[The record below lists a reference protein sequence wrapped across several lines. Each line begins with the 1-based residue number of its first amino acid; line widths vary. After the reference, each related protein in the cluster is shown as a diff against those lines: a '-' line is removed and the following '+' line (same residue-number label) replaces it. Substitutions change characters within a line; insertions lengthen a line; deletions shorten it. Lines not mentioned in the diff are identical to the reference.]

1 MGSTLQKA
9 FLLSALFLIC
19 CGLSG
24 CESNSKSVFSRV
36 HVADASVQTDTVG
49 DVVQLRVQG
58 TVRNTASQD
67 MLLSGAMGKIYGF
80 LLILEK
86 NEKLAAIARQN
97 GTTLSPLKGIDISLL
112 SIQGG
117 PP

>member
-1 MGSTLQKA
+1 M
-9 FLLSALFLIC
+9 
-19 CGLSG
+19 
-24 CESNSKSVFSRV
+24 
-36 HVADASVQTDTVG
+36 ADASVQTDTVG